1 MFDIS
6 YPKRRGSLHDQIFK
20 DLLGAFL
27 PELVT
32 LVAPELAARLQLD
45 SWTLLDKET
54 FTDWPKGKRREV
66 DLLARVARSD
76 GSERTALIHVE
87 IEARHRLEIGR
98 RLGGYYMQIR
108 LRHNLPVV
116 PIALCLRGGPPGIS
130 LATVVDAE
138 LGVTIDCFRYY
149 LLCLEG
155 SRAEDFLAQAQPLG
169 WALAALMR
177 AETLSRAEHKMAC
190 LRRIAAAPLG
200 DLHRFLLVVV
210 ETYLQLTG
218 RDAEELAALQA
229 LGNAEEVRSMGT
241 RRLSWAEQFEE
252 KGWKKGVELG
262 WNKGM
267 ERGIEKGV
275 ESGVE
280 TGVRQTLLRLLG
292 ARFGPLSDDVRQRVE
307 AIHSIERLNQ
317 IAEHLLVARSLEE
330 MDLR

>member
-1 MFDIS
+1 MFDIP

-32 LVAPELAARLQLD
+32 LVAPELAARLHI
-45 SWTLLDKET
+45 SPWTLLDKET
-54 FTDWPKGKRREV
+54 FTDWPKCKRREV
-66 DLLARVARSD
+66 DLLARVALAD
-76 GSERTALIHVE
+76 GSRRTALIHVE
-87 IEARHRLEIGR
+87 IEARYRPEIGR

-108 LRHNLPVV
+108 LRHNLPVL
-116 PIALCLRGGPPGIS
+116 PIALCLRGGPSGVS
-130 LATVVDAE
+130 LGSVMDAE
-138 LGVTIDCFRYY
+138 LGATTNHFRYH

-155 SRAEDFLAQAQPLG
+155 GRAEDFLGRDQPLG

-177 AETLSRAEHKMAC
+177 PETLSRAEHKMAC
-190 LRRIAAAPLG
+190 LQRIAAAPLD
-200 DLHRFLLVVV
+200 DLRRFLLVNCV

-229 LGNAEEVRSMGT
+229 HGNAEEVRSMGT
-241 RRLSWAEQFEE
+241 RRLTWAEQFEE
-252 KGWKKGVELG
+252 KGWNKGVET
-262 WNKGM
+262 
-267 ERGIEKGV
+267 GV
-275 ESGVE
+275 EA
-280 TGVRQTLLRLLG
+280 GVRQTLLRLLG

-307 AIHSIERLNQ
+307 AIHSVERLNQ